1 MASLI
6 PDVSGNLRI
15 NTVGAMNDYQAAM
28 KNMRDAVASPGALI
42 DKYLEREEKERR
54 AAEEQKRYETELG
67 FKQRQEGRVVDELN
81 RAQATRE
88 AVQAQLNPDM
98 YRNSKLGEVDRSIEY
113 GLSNLSPQD
122 RAIAEQ
128 EIAANYNKN
137 ATGQYILDR
146 ARTNEMVD
154 PSAVLKARS
163 DDLTMKLQDPNSA
176 EYKALLE
183 SRRAEDKWKADY
195 SHGLAMARIDA
206 EEQKEY
212 KKGQQLAD
220 LLNINTF
227 KTVDAGDNQ
236 RVIDENI
243 KSNNARAYRQELY
256 GQAMHDLAL
265 DEKTK
270 QQPGESDT
278 AFYERIDVLA
288 KEKAGIPR
296 GNRISQYA
304 EVNVPE
310 YEKYRKTT
318 QLTPQEQADALMS
331 RLQGK
336 DLTPAMVKEVQSQI
350 KSYSDMY
357 NNQSKADREL
367 AINAATLKD
376 LKEIISSNG
385 GDASKFSTIDG
396 AKAAVR
402 EIEARLKSGSKSNS
416 KVYGTGADSLLAKNE
431 TGLSDKAWAN
441 IKAAAANK
449 KISDADLGKMIKA
462 SDLPNDWWWTW
473 SSTQEDLVKDMLKN
487 YPDKK

>member
-1 MASLI
+1 MAVVRERPDFSI
-6 PDVSGNLRI
+6 SRVDVPDVGSIFTNFADRQMRQHQ
-15 NTVGAMNDYQAAM
+15 VGLDNAMQQAKM
-28 KNMRDAVASPGALI
+28 
-42 DKYLEREEKERR
+42 EEDRR
-54 AAEEQKRYETELG
+54 RYEIDLG
-67 FKQRQEGRVVDELN
+67 FKQRQEGRTIDELN

-98 YRNSKLGEVDRSIEY
+98 YRNSKLGEVDRAIEY

-128 EIAANYNKN
+128 EIAANYDKN
-137 ATGQYILDR
+137 ATGQYVLDR

-154 PSAVLKARS
+154 PTAVLKARS

-176 EYKALLE
+176 EYKALLA

-195 SHGLAMARIDA
+195 SHGLAMSRINA

-256 GQAMHDLAL
+256 GQAMYDLAL
-265 DEKTK
+265 DDKTK
-270 QQPGESDT
+270 QKPGESDA
-278 AFYERIDVLA
+278 AFYERIDALA
-288 KEKAGIPR
+288 KDKAGIPR
-296 GNRISQYA
+296 GNRIGQYA
-304 EVNVPE
+304 EIDVPK
-310 YEKYRKTT
+310 YEKYTKTV
-318 QLTPQEQADALMS
+318 QLTPQEQADRLMS
-331 RLQGK
+331 GLQGK
-336 DLTPAMVKEVQSQI
+336 DLTPAMVKEVQNQI

-357 NNQSKADREL
+357 NNQSKEDREL
-367 AINAATLKD
+367 AVKAATLKD
-376 LKEIISSNG
+376 LKEIISRNG
-385 GDASKFSTIDG
+385 GDASKYSTIDG
-396 AKAAVR
+396 AKAAVK
-402 EIEARLKSGSKSNS
+402 EIEARLKSGNKSNS

-441 IKAAAANK
+441 IKAAASNK

-462 SDLPNDWWWTW
+462 SDLPNDWWFTW
-473 SSTQEDLVKDMLKN
+473 SSTQEDLVKDMLKS
-487 YPDKK
+487 YPDK

>member
-1 MASLI
+1 MANLI
-6 PDVSGNLRI
+6 PDVTGSLRI
-15 NTVGAMNDYQAAM
+15 NTTSAMSDYQNAM
-28 KNMRDAVASPGALI
+28 KNIRDAVASPGDLI
-42 DKYLEREEKERR
+42 NKLIESNERDKR

-81 RAQATRE
+81 RAQATRD
-88 AVQAQLNPDM
+88 AIQAQLNPDM
-98 YRNSKLGEVDRSIEY
+98 YRNARLGEVDTAIQQ
-113 GLSNLSPQD
+113 GLANLSPQD
-122 RAIAEQ
+122 RAVAEQ
-128 EIAANYNKN
+128 EIAKNYDRN
-137 ATGQYILDR
+137 ATGNYVVDR
-146 ARTNEMVD
+146 AKTNERVD
-154 PSAVLKARS
+154 PSAVLTARS
-163 DDLTMKLQDPNSA
+163 NDLTMKLQDPNSA
-176 EYKALLE
+176 EYKALLA

-195 SHGLAMARIDA
+195 SHGLAKARIDA

-236 RVIDENI
+236 RVIEENI

-278 AFYERIDVLA
+278 VFYERIDALA
-288 KEKAGIPR
+288 KEKAGIPK

-336 DLTPAMVKEVQSQI
+336 DLTPAMVKEVRDQI
-350 KSYSDMY
+350 KTYADIY
-357 NNQSKADREL
+357 NNQSKADMEL

-385 GDASKFSTIDG
+385 GDASKYSTIEG
-396 AKAAVR
+396 AKAAVK
-402 EIEARLKSGSKSNS
+402 EIEARLKSGNKSNS
-416 KVYGTGADSLLAKNE
+416 KVYGPGAESLLSKSK
-431 TGLSDKAWAN
+431 TGLSNKAWDN
-441 IKAAAANK
+441 IKAAAADK
-449 KISDADLGKMIKA
+449 KVSDVELGKMMEA
-462 SDLPNDWWWTW
+462 SDLPDDFWFTW
-473 SSTQEDLVKDMLKN
+473 SSTQENLVKDMLKS

>member
-1 MASLI
+1 MANLI
-6 PDVSGNLRI
+6 PDVTGSLRI
-15 NTVGAMNDYQAAM
+15 NTASAMSDYQNAM
-28 KNMRDAVASPGALI
+28 KNIRDAVASPGDLI
-42 DKYLEREEKERR
+42 NKLIESNERDKR

-67 FKQRQEGRVVDELN
+67 FKQRQEGRIVDELN

-88 AVQAQLNPDM
+88 AVQAQLNPEM
-98 YRNSKLGEVDRSIEY
+98 YRNSKLGEVDRAIEY

-128 EIAANYNKN
+128 EIATNYNKN
-137 ATGQYILDR
+137 ATGQYVLDR

-176 EYKALLE
+176 EYKALLA

-206 EEQKEY
+206 EERKEY

-396 AKAAVR
+396 AKAAVK
-402 EIEARLKSGSKSNS
+402 EIEARLKSGSKANS
-416 KVYGTGADSLLAKNE
+416 KVYGVGAESLLAKNE
-431 TGLSDKAWAN
+431 TGLNDKAWAN

-449 KISDADLGKMIKA
+449 KISDADLGKMIEA

>member
-1 MASLI
+1 MAAYTTRLRPDYSAGRVDV
-6 PDVSGNLRI
+6 PDVGGIFLDFADRQ
-15 NTVGAMNDYQAAM
+15 AKQYQIGLENEM
-28 KNMRDAVASPGALI
+28 KQAKM
-42 DKYLEREEKERR
+42 
-54 AAEEQKRYETELG
+54 AEDQRRYETELG

-88 AVQAQLNPDM
+88 AIQAQLNPEM
-98 YRNSKLGEVDRSIEY
+98 YRNARLGEVDNAIQQ

-128 EIAANYNKN
+128 EIARNYNRG
-137 ATGQYILDR
+137 ASGQFVLDR

-163 DDLTMKLQDPNSA
+163 DDLTMKLQDPNSE
-176 EYKALLE
+176 EYKALLA

-195 SHGLAMARIDA
+195 AHGLAMARIGA
-206 EEQKEY
+206 EEEKEY

-220 LLNINTF
+220 LLNVNTF
-227 KTVDAGDNQ
+227 KTIEAGDNQ
-236 RVIDENI
+236 RAIDDYN
-243 KSNNARAYRQELY
+243 KSNEARAYRQELY
-256 GQAMHDLAL
+256 GQAMYDLAL
-265 DEKTK
+265 DDKTK
-270 QQPGESDT
+270 QKPGESDT
-278 AFYERIDVLA
+278 AFYERIDALA

-296 GNRISQYA
+296 GNRIGQYA
-304 EVNVPE
+304 EIDVPE
-310 YEKYRKTT
+310 YEKYTKTV
-318 QLTPQEQADALMS
+318 QLTPQEQANALMS

-357 NNQSKADREL
+357 NNQSKVDREM
-367 AINAATLKD
+367 AINAAILND
-376 LKEIISSNG
+376 LKEIISRNG
-385 GDASKFSTIDG
+385 GDASKYSTIEG
-396 AKAAVR
+396 AKAAVK
-402 EIEARLKSGSKSNS
+402 EIEARLKSGNKSNS

-441 IKAAAANK
+441 IKAAASNK

-473 SSTQEDLVKDMLKN
+473 SSTQEDLVKDMLKS
-487 YPDKK
+487 YPDK